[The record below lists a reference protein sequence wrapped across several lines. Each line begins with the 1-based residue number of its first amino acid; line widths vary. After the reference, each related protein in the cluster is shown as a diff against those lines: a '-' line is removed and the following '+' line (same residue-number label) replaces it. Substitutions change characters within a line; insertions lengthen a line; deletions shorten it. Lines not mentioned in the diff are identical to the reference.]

1 MNTFSVLLH
10 LFIHPK
16 HKQISPVK
24 PFLAGGGHW
33 SLAEDAVVVPPWKS
47 FLPSSPV
54 LRGMCHA
61 AGDMLP
67 TGLRALH
74 MWLKVAAANRI
85 HTEPWL
91 ARGW

>member
-54 LRGMCHA
+54 LRGMCGCCWGHA
-61 AGDMLP
+61 P
-67 TGLRALH
+67 H
-74 MWLKVAAANRI
+74 WPESPSHVA
-85 HTEPWL
+85 
-91 ARGW
+91 